1 MPASSAWPEPVERV
15 AGFLR
20 AAGTEAR
27 LEEFPEGTKTARQAA
42 RAVGCEERDIVKSLV
57 FLCDG
62 RPVLVLVPG
71 DKRADATKVAAAIGA
86 RRARIAGPDDVERAT
101 GFGPGAVSPFGLPQ
115 ALDVLVER
123 ALLGRGTVWVG
134 AGSVR
139 HIVGIAPAELVRLAR
154 ARPVDAVDDSAY

>member
-1 MPASSAWPEPVERV
+1 MPVSSAWPEPVERV
-15 AGFLR
+15 AAFLR
-20 AAGTEAR
+20 AAGAEAR

-42 RAVGCEERDIVKSLV
+42 RAVGCDEGDIVKSLV

-62 RPVLVLVPG
+62 RPVIVLVPG
-71 DKRADATKVAAAIGA
+71 DKRADGAKVAAAVEA
-86 RRARIAGPDDVERAT
+86 RKAKIAGPEEVERAT

-115 ALDVLVER
+115 VLDVLVER
-123 ALLGRGTVWVG
+123 TLLGRGTVWVG

-154 ARPVDAVDDSAY
+154 ARPVAAVDDSAY